1 MMMSEK
7 SDDSFDFWQI
17 IALKL
22 FFSPLACPLIELESR
37 REELCF
43 KPLKFESS
51 SADET

>member
-1 MMMSEK
+1 MMSEK

-22 FFSPLACPLIELESR
+22 FSLLACLDRVRKQKSL
-37 REELCF
+37 LKL

-51 SADET
+51 SDET